1 MPMRLQKSVSR
12 PPTDKLLRTYVLE
25 AGRLR
30 ELALSVTTK
39 RVRARLLEEAANQER
54 LAEEAKR
61 GVFRPPASA
70 DLHFASPISAIV
82 PIRLPARGNSFA
94 PDQTP
99 EGTGD

>member
-1 MPMRLQKSVSR
+1 MRLQKSVSR
-12 PPTDKLLRTYVLE
+12 PNEKLLRTYVLE

-61 GVFRPPASA
+61 GVFHPPASV
-70 DLHFASPISAIV
+70 DLHFASPDF
-82 PIRLPARGNSFA
+82 R
-94 PDQTP
+94 
-99 EGTGD
+99 